1 MSEIKE
7 IITPNREVCLN
18 TPSQPSITAVIT
30 RVENNIFWINLPRR
44 GNQVLVLQE
53 KQKVSIRLITPDGTC
68 IAETTVDVVGKDHDM
83 FYGLAIPDR
92 FSISQQRRY
101 LRIPYNAN
109 VFFQSGDVSAQ
120 TKLVNFSAGGV
131 MVYMDAQLNQMLKT
145 KRKMTLYFSIDNTPF
160 IIDVRNIWTNTYN
173 SIEYA
178 GFEFQQISE
187 KLQQSINQLAVKYN
201 NFSNFRR

>member
-1 MSEIKE
+1 MPDIKE
-7 IITPNREVCLN
+7 IITLNREVCLN

-53 KQKVSIRLITPDGTC
+53 NQKLSIRLTTPDGTC
-68 IAETTVDVVGKDHDM
+68 MAETTVDVIGKDHDM

-92 FSISQQRRY
+92 FSISQQRKY
-101 LRIPYNAN
+101 IRIPYNAN
-109 VFFQSGDVSAQ
+109 VFFQSENMSAQ

-145 KRKMTLYFSIDNTPF
+145 NKKITLYFSIDNTPF
-160 IIDVRNIWTNTYN
+160 IIDVREVWTNTYN
-173 SIEYA
+173 NIEYA

-187 KLQQSINQLAVKYN
+187 KLQQSINQLAIKY
-201 NFSNFRR
+201 SKVEAVC